1 MPFVDV
7 PGLKIHYETSG
18 GGKRVLV
25 FLHGNFGSWRWWQPV
40 LKRLPEDCWAYAL
53 DLRGC
58 GETGRPGIGH
68 TVEQLASDLYEFSR
82 GLGLPA
88 FHLVGHSLGGA
99 VAMQFALNHPEM
111 VRSMLLA
118 APAPAEGMR
127 GKVEE
132 LSWLIDSFKLDGTEE
147 QNEHHNERQPS
158 LLAGILSPPDY
169 RSPEVLAAAYGRLR
183 NLGILRRYLRR
194 ALVRMAPYAEQNGY
208 FETLV
213 DDAVRM
219 SPEAMVG
226 HLSSLLTWDVQAELG
241 KLRMPVLILRGTE
254 DNLVPLD
261 ALERTVRGLKRGKL
275 VTREKMGHA
284 PLIEDPDF
292 FVKILSGYI
301 EENSGPW
308 GILREKLLH
317 IRYRIGRWVNCTEYS
332 CDH

>member
-1 MPFVDV
+1 MRKEMPFVDA
-7 PGLKIHYETSG
+7 PGLKIHYEASG
-18 GGKRVLV
+18 GGKTVLV

-40 LKRLPEDCWAYAL
+40 LKRLPEDYRAYAL

-58 GETGRPGIGH
+58 GETGRPGTGH
-68 TVEQLASDLYEFSR
+68 SVEQLASDLYEFSR
-82 GLGLPA
+82 GLGLPV

-99 VAMQFALNHPEM
+99 VAMQFALEHPEM

-118 APAPAEGMR
+118 APAPAEGMK

-132 LSWLIDSFKLDGTEE
+132 LSWLIDIFKLDGAEG
-147 QNEHHNERQPS
+147 QNEHHDERQSS
-158 LLAGILSPPDY
+158 LLTGILSPPDY
-169 RSPEVLAAAYGRLR
+169 RSPDALAAAYGRLR
-183 NLGILRRYLRR
+183 NLGVLRRYLRR

-226 HLSSLLTWDVQAELG
+226 HLSSLLTWNIQGELS
-241 KLRMPVLILRGTE
+241 KLRMPVLIILGTE

-275 VTREKMGHA
+275 VTREKMGHS

-292 FVKILSGYI
+292 FVEILTGYI
-301 EENSGPW
+301 EENTALW
-308 GILREKLLH
+308 GVLREMFLH
-317 IRYRIGRWVNCTEYS
+317 IRYRIACLLS
-332 CDH
+332 